1 MRSTFTDTNFGGD
14 TFNEFI
20 SSCKIRFIEQN
31 IENKLGKVFHLFA
44 LLNSVLVALLVLPC
58 QGNMVH
64 RNACL
69 QSKKEA
75 YFGLFAFNT
84 GRQKEGGAC
93 NIQTQSR
100 NITKLSD
107 KIRLFVEEQRK
118 NFTTKRLN

>member
-1 MRSTFTDTNFGGD
+1 MRSAFTDTNFGGD

-20 SSCKIRFIEQN
+20 SSCKIRFIKQN
-31 IENKLGKVFHLFA
+31 IENKLCKVFHSFA

-75 YFGLFAFNT
+75 YFELFAFNT
-84 GRQKEGGAC
+84 GRQKEGGATFKP
-93 NIQTQSR
+93 NLEISQNLAIKLDSLSKSSVKTLPQSA
-100 NITKLSD
+100 
-107 KIRLFVEEQRK
+107 
-118 NFTTKRLN
+118 